1 MTKGE
6 LCKLSNSEPCT
17 RLCIQCGLF
26 LLQHGAES
34 ALVDELSSRLGRAL
48 GMDSVES
55 SISSNAIVLT
65 TIKDGQCLTST
76 RKNHDRGINMHVV
89 TEVQHIVILAEHHLL
104 DYKGVEKRFSQ
115 IQPLRYPRWLVLNGW
130 PFCACFCKLNKGGW
144 DGAVIHLLASTAAMY
159 IRQLLAQRHLHPQ
172 ISFCLTAFAATTISG
187 LLCNFPLSAIPP
199 TIAMAASVLLLVPG
213 FPLINAV
220 ADMFKG
226 HINTGLARWAIASL
240 LTLATC
246 VGVVMALTIWG
257 LRGWVIEF
265 LLALAQD
272 MILAA
277 IPAVG
282 FAMVFN
288 VPVRALRWCAL
299 LGAIGH
305 GSRMILMTSGLN
317 IEWSTFMASMLV
329 GTIGIQWSRWY
340 LAHPKVFTVAAVIPM
355 FHGISAYTA
364 MISAVKSAS

>member
-1 MTKGE
+1 MQTE
-6 LCKLSNSEPCT
+6 QQRAVT

-76 RKNHDRGINMHVV
+76 RKNQDRGINMHVV

-115 IQPLRYPRWLVLNGW
+115 IQPLRYPRWLVALMVGLS
-130 PFCACFCKLNKGGW
+130 CACFCKLNKGGW
-144 DGAVIHLLASTAAMY
+144 DGAVITFFASTAA
-159 IRQLLAQRHLHPQ
+159 IHPQ
-172 ISFCLTAFAATTISG
+172 INFCLTAFAATTISG
-187 LLCNFPLSAIPP
+187 LLLQLPTFSNTP

-257 LRGWVIEF
+257 LRGWV
-265 LLALAQD
+265 
-272 MILAA
+272 
-277 IPAVG
+277 
-282 FAMVFN
+282 
-288 VPVRALRWCAL
+288 
-299 LGAIGH
+299 
-305 GSRMILMTSGLN
+305 
-317 IEWSTFMASMLV
+317 
-329 GTIGIQWSRWY
+329 
-340 LAHPKVFTVAAVIPM
+340 
-355 FHGISAYTA
+355 
-364 MISAVKSAS
+364 